1 MKIRKTLFILF
12 GIFLFA
18 LMLSIGAGL
27 YYYTHPPMVKP
38 LIEKAA
44 SRTTGAS
51 VSIQHLS
58 YSLNP
63 IKIHAKGI
71 SFQPVGEESGLSVQ
85 IQDFVADCALNGAFG
100 QKTLVFRSLK
110 VNGFECRV
118 REGATAVTRDPGSEE
133 GPSFLNSMAR
143 SFVSFFL
150 FKDFKLEAAEM
161 GEGHVIARWGGRSIE
176 VSGLSGHL
184 NTDHLMDIRGGVV
197 VELPTEHTTL
207 SIPAFHIK
215 TSSAISLSDPRIDFT
230 LAFSDGHLKNP
241 EAKVNHIRAG
251 VSMHYDHLKR
261 KIAFEGLD
269 LALKGARL
277 RKIPQTETAPLHIT
291 LKAAGD
297 IDLKKQRVN
306 FNGLS
311 LNVKKFLQLNGS
323 LAAGFGHKPDF
334 NLMIGEGRIYS
345 HKLMTLLPKGFGV
358 KSVDFTIS
366 GPMDFSGTFSGTYPY
381 FDIGNLSLRISEIKG
396 STRKGPFSIGPIGI
410 GPTKGTVNLLKR
422 SVSFPHIRLK
432 SSYLKNIVAAFQMD
446 NGRLTLTAR
455 GKETGL
461 IHAASRLKL
470 LQPGWAFKGMDT
482 IEVKAA
488 VDRKGTTA
496 FSAELALKKFHF
508 QNPQETFLGENIS
521 LRAHISGRI
530 TPAPSTIR
538 AKAELSADGGEV
550 LMDRFYFDLGENAF
564 FAQYSGSYQ
573 RLNKHLTLDK
583 LSLGMN
589 KIVTAHVT
597 GTLFQAGG
605 QYGGELSLK
614 IPDTPLKAPFHRLIR
629 EPFQTEKPALSTV
642 RLEGIVGAEMTLKGN
657 RSHWTTQ
664 GVCTWKDGALFY
676 GDSVYALAGIQ
687 LSLPV
692 WLTNGQDE
700 GGAQNLEGGLSVRS
714 MKLPFLP
721 EQGLNVPIQA
731 ASNRLF
737 MPGATT
743 LAVPGGTV
751 RIGPSRIIRMMGP
764 SPALH
769 TALHFKNLQLE
780 PILSGIWPHPVTG
793 SAEGNLD
800 PIQIE
805 GGQLQSAGEI
815 KANIFDGALTI
826 SHVGAREIFTALP
839 VVHLDARWHHLNLAL
854 MTEDTSFGKVEGI
867 LNGYAKKME
876 VSNGQLQRFDLLL
889 DTVKTDDAPQKI
901 SVKAVDNIARL
912 GGGQSPFAGLAG
924 IFVSFFKEFPYEKI
938 GVRATL
944 ENDVFRIHGTIREDG
959 KEYLVKRGFFSGVD
973 VINQSRDNRVG
984 FKDMLKRIKRI
995 SSSKGGPIVR

>member
-12 GIFLFA
+12 GIFLFV
-18 LMLSIGAGL
+18 LMLGVGAGL

-44 SRTTGAS
+44 SRATGAS

-71 SFQPVGEESGLSVQ
+71 SFQPAGEESGLSVQ

-184 NTDHLMDIRGGVV
+184 NTDHLMDFRGGIV

-207 SIPAFHIK
+207 SIPDFHIK

-311 LNVKKFLQLNGS
+311 L
-323 LAAGFGHKPDF
+323 
-334 NLMIGEGRIYS
+334 
-345 HKLMTLLPKGFGV
+345 
-358 KSVDFTIS
+358 
-366 GPMDFSGTFSGTYPY
+366 
-381 FDIGNLSLRISEIKG
+381 RISEIKG

-432 SSYLKNIVAAFQMD
+432 SSFLKNIVAAFQMD
-446 NGRLTLTAR
+446 NGRLTLTAK
-455 GKETGL
+455 GKEAGL
-461 IHAASRLKL
+461 IHAASHLKL
-470 LQPGWAFKGMDT
+470 LPPDWTFKGVDT

-488 VDRKGTTA
+488 VDRKGTA
-496 FSAELALKKFHF
+496 SFSAELALKKFHF
-508 QNPQETFLGENIS
+508 QNPQETFQGENIS

-530 TPAPSTIR
+530 SPPPSTIR
-538 AKAELSADGGEV
+538 ATAGLSADGGEV
-550 LMDRFYFDLGENAF
+550 LMDRFYFDLGENSL

-573 RLNKHLTLDK
+573 GLNKHLKLDK
-583 LSLGMN
+583 LSPGN
-589 KIVTAHVT
+589 EQD
-597 GTLFQAGG
+597 G
-605 QYGGELSLK
+605 
-614 IPDTPLKAPFHRLIR
+614 HR
-629 EPFQTEKPALSTV
+629 PCDGNTV
-642 RLEGIVGAEMTLKGN
+642 
-657 RSHWTTQ
+657 S
-664 GVCTWKDGALFY
+664 
-676 GDSVYALAGIQ
+676 
-687 LSLPV
+687 
-692 WLTNGQDE
+692 
-700 GGAQNLEGGLSVRS
+700 
-714 MKLPFLP
+714 
-721 EQGLNVPIQA
+721 
-731 ASNRLF
+731 
-737 MPGATT
+737 
-743 LAVPGGTV
+743 
-751 RIGPSRIIRMMGP
+751 SRG
-764 SPALH
+764 
-769 TALHFKNLQLE
+769 
-780 PILSGIWPHPVTG
+780 
-793 SAEGNLD
+793 
-800 PIQIE
+800 
-805 GGQLQSAGEI
+805 
-815 KANIFDGALTI
+815 
-826 SHVGAREIFTALP
+826 
-839 VVHLDARWHHLNLAL
+839 
-854 MTEDTSFGKVEGI
+854 
-867 LNGYAKKME
+867 
-876 VSNGQLQRFDLLL
+876 
-889 DTVKTDDAPQKI
+889 
-901 SVKAVDNIARL
+901 
-912 GGGQSPFAGLAG
+912 
-924 IFVSFFKEFPYEKI
+924 
-938 GVRATL
+938 
-944 ENDVFRIHGTIREDG
+944 
-959 KEYLVKRGFFSGVD
+959 
-973 VINQSRDNRVG
+973 
-984 FKDMLKRIKRI
+984 
-995 SSSKGGPIVR
+995 

>member
-1 MKIRKTLFILF
+1 MKIRKTLLILF

-71 SFQPVGEESGLSVQ
+71 SFQPAGEENGLSAQ
-85 IQDFVADCALNGAFG
+85 IQDFVADCELNGAFG
-100 QKTLVFRSLK
+100 RKTLVFRSLK

-118 REGATAVTRDPGSEE
+118 HEGTTAVSKGPGSEE
-133 GPSFLNSMAR
+133 GPSFLNAMAR

-150 FKDFKLEAAEM
+150 FKDFRLEAAEI

-176 VSGLSGHL
+176 VSGLSGRL
-184 NTDHLMDIRGGVV
+184 NADHLMDFRGGIV
-197 VELPTEHTTL
+197 VELPTEHTML

-241 EAKVNHIRAG
+241 EAKVNNIRAG

-261 KIAFEGLD
+261 KIAFEDLD

-277 RKIPQTETAPLHIT
+277 KKMPQTETAPLHIT

-297 IDLKKQRVN
+297 IDLKKQQVN

-311 LNVKKFLQLNGS
+311 L
-323 LAAGFGHKPDF
+323 
-334 NLMIGEGRIYS
+334 
-345 HKLMTLLPKGFGV
+345 
-358 KSVDFTIS
+358 
-366 GPMDFSGTFSGTYPY
+366 
-381 FDIGNLSLRISEIKG
+381 RISEIEG
-396 STRKGPFSIGPIGI
+396 STKKGPFSIGPIDI

-432 SSYLKNIVAAFQMD
+432 SSFLENIVAAFQMD
-446 NGRLTLTAR
+446 NGRLTLTAK
-455 GKETGL
+455 GKEAGL
-461 IHAASRLKL
+461 IHAAAHLKL
-470 LQPGWAFKGMDT
+470 LPPGWAFKGIDT

-488 VDRKGTTA
+488 VDRKGTTS
-496 FSAELALKKFHF
+496 FSAELALEKFHF
-508 QNPQETFLGENIS
+508 KNPQETCLGENIS

-530 TPAPSTIR
+530 TPPPSIIR
-538 AKAELSADGGEV
+538 AEAELSADGGEV

-573 RLNKHLTLDK
+573 RLNKHLKLDK

-589 KIVTAHVT
+589 KIATAHVT
-597 GTLFQAGG
+597 GTLFQTGDE
-605 QYGGELSLK
+605 YEGELSIR
-614 IPDTPLKAPFHRLIR
+614 IPDTPLKAPFHQLIR
-629 EPFQTEKPALSTV
+629 EPFQTEKPALSSV
-642 RLEGIVGAEMTLKGN
+642 RLEGTVGAEMTLKGN
-657 RSHWTTQ
+657 RSHWMTQ

-676 GDSVYALAGIQ
+676 GDSVYALTGIQ

-700 GGAQNLEGGLSVRS
+700 GATQNLKGGLSVRS
-714 MKLPFLP
+714 MTLPFLP

-737 MPGATT
+737 MTGATT
-743 LAVPGGTV
+743 LRVPGGTV
-751 RIGPSRIIRMMGP
+751 RIGPSRITGLMGP
-764 SPALH
+764 SPAIH
-769 TALHFKNLQLE
+769 TALHFENLQLE

-793 SAEGNLD
+793 SADGNLD
-800 PIQIE
+800 PIHIE
-805 GGQLQSAGEI
+805 GGRLQSAGEI
-815 KANIFDGALTI
+815 KANIFDGALAL
-826 SHVGAREIFTALP
+826 SHVGARGLFTALP

-854 MTEDTSFGKVEGI
+854 MTEGTSFGKIEGI
-867 LNGYAKKME
+867 LNGYAKTME
-876 VSNGQLQRFDLLL
+876 VSDGQLQRFDLLL

-924 IFVSFFKEFPYEKI
+924 LFVSFFKEFPYEKI

-984 FKDMLKRIKRI
+984 FKDMLKRIQRI
-995 SSSKGGPIVR
+995 SSSKGGPVVK